1 MGGLHWRKLTRR
13 QARLYQHTAIA
24 LGVGLLFALLAL
36 VDPFQGWQWRFS
48 DQLMLSRSPSPNII
62 LVAID
67 DKSLEQRK
75 WSEWSRSLH
84 AQAITNLAKAR
95 AKVLVLDIL
104 FANPSADD
112 AILREAIENAHYEI
126 GDQEVKVPVVQA
138 IAGQGSPLSTGQ
150 EGITYGEMLFPT
162 PDLREASSTLGHAN
176 VLPDWDGVVRRLFL
190 VVKDREGNSYP
201 SMVVS
206 VLYAFRGQPLPE
218 QYPVTSGAI
227 RILAGDFFERD
238 IPVDIKRSM
247 RINYAGIPGTFPR
260 LSYIDAVNDQFNPN
274 LVKGK
279 IVLVGMMAT
288 GEPDSWSTPTSAEKM
303 FGVEVYANALDTILQ
318 QRFLNE
324 ASRGVTF
331 WATLLL
337 ATLVALLLPRLNLRM
352 GGLLTAGLLVAYVVT
367 AFLSFG
373 MRDYILNLIY
383 PTLVLPVVYVTAL
396 VLRVMGEQ
404 ADKRQVKDLFGRYVS
419 PDVAAEIMKLSDA
432 GELRL
437 GGERREVTVLF
448 ADMRGFTKISEQL
461 GPEGIVSL
469 LNKYL
474 SVIISRVLANGGM
487 VNKFAGDNVMG
498 VWNSPQPDPNH
509 AFLAVKAA
517 WEAQQAIHS
526 LPQENPDLPLVQFG
540 MGVNTGEAV
549 AGNMGSEG
557 RSEYTVIGDAVN
569 LSNRLC
575 SNAPGDEIWIG
586 PRTYELVKGQVQVE
600 ALEPQVFKGKK
611 EPVPVYKVAGI
622 ANSS

>member
-1 MGGLHWRKLTRR
+1 MLRWRKLTRR
-13 QARLYQHTAIA
+13 QARLYRHTAIA

-48 DQLMLSRSPSPNII
+48 DQLVPSRSPSPNII

-75 WSEWSRSLH
+75 WSEWSRSIH

-95 AKVLVLDIL
+95 AKVIALDIL
-104 FANPSADD
+104 FANPSAED
-112 AILREAIENAHYEI
+112 AVLREAIENAHYEI
-126 GDQEVKVPVVQA
+126 GDQEVKVPVVQP
-138 IAGQGSPLSTGQ
+138 IAGQSSPISTGQ
-150 EGITYGEMLFPT
+150 EGITYGEMLFPIS
-162 PDLREASSTLGHAN
+162 DLRGASTALGHAN

-206 VLYAFRGQPLPE
+206 VLYTFRGQTLPE

-238 IPVDIKRSM
+238 IPVDVKRSM
-247 RINYAGIPGTFPR
+247 RINYAGTPGTFLR
-260 LSYIDAVNDQFNPN
+260 LSYIDVVNDQFDPN

-303 FGVEVYANALDTILQ
+303 FGVEIYANALDTILQ
-318 QRFLNE
+318 QRFLTE
-324 ASRGVTF
+324 ASRGATF
-331 WATLLL
+331 WTTLLL
-337 ATLVALLLPRLNLRM
+337 ATLVAMLLPRLNLRW
-352 GGLLTAGLLVAYVVT
+352 GGILTAGFLVGYVVI

-383 PTLVLPVVYVTAL
+383 PTLVLPVVYVTSL
-396 VLRVMGEQ
+396 VLRVLGEQ

-419 PDVAAEIMKLSDA
+419 PDVASEIMRLSDS

-437 GGERREVTVLF
+437 GGEQREVTVLF
-448 ADMRGFTKISEQL
+448 ADMRGFARISEQL

-474 SVIISRVLANGGM
+474 SAIIARVLANEGM
-487 VNKFAGDNVMG
+487 VNKFAGDNIMG
-498 VWNSPQPDPNH
+498 VWNVPRPDLNH

-517 WEAQQAIHS
+517 WEAQQAIKS
-526 LPQENPDLPLVQFG
+526 LREQNPDLPMVQFG

-569 LSNRLC
+569 LSSRLC
-575 SNAPGDEIWIG
+575 AAAPGDEIWIG
-586 PRTYELVKGQVQVE
+586 PRTYELVKEKVPVE
-600 ALEPQVFKGKK
+600 ALEPQMFKGKK
-611 EPVPVYKVAGI
+611 EPVPVHKVSGLT
-622 ANSS
+622 SSS